1 MSGNSKEKVIFL
13 RDRGSPWNAKTHDK
27 EGESIR
33 VYFNGI
39 KQPNTLMELVW
50 FITSS
55 TKGQG
60 WWCIQPWSRRFP
72 QIH

>member
-1 MSGNSKEKVIFL
+1 MKNNSFEKKLSGNSKEKVIFL

-39 KQPNTLMELVW
+39 KQPNTLVEKDLRA
-50 FITSS
+50 IL
-55 TKGQG
+55 GRLG
-60 WWCIQPWSRRFP
+60 ERAPP
-72 QIH
+72 P